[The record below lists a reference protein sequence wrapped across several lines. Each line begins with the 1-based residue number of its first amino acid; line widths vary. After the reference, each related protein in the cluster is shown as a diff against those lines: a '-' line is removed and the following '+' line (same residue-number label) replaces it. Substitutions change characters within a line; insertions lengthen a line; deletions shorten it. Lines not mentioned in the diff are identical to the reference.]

1 MTVFYGS
8 FRSLQNIVD
17 TVKEVD
23 TAITNLQKVMNRDT
37 NFSAMLDS
45 AIDKAKNLGQTVTDV
60 LSSFELGAKQGLNT
74 EDIGYLTDA
83 SLITANVGEME
94 AAQSAEYLTAAIAQM
109 KLEYKDS
116 MSIIDA
122 WNNISNNN
130 ATTIE
135 KLAAG
140 HTRAGATAKSMGLD
154 IHELNSVIG
163 TLTQV
168 TKQSGKEIGN
178 FIKSSFPRLY
188 MSDVQSQLESIGIS
202 VKDSSGE
209 MKSAIDVYKEV
220 ADVYKDLSSVD
231 KGETGLALGGRFHI
245 SRVQSLLTNMD
256 LYNKQLEDSR
266 KSAGSAAAENVT
278 YMQSINA
285 QEKILA
291 ASWQEMALQMGE
303 TVITPSTETY
313 WIR

>member
-1 MTVFYGS
+1 
-8 FRSLQNIVD
+8 
-17 TVKEVD
+17 
-23 TAITNLQKVMNRDT
+23 
-37 NFSAMLDS
+37 
-45 AIDKAKNLGQTVTDV
+45 
-60 LSSFELGAKQGLNT
+60 
-74 EDIGYLTDA
+74 
-83 SLITANVGEME
+83 
-94 AAQSAEYLTAAIAQM
+94 
-109 KLEYKDS
+109 
-116 MSIIDA
+116 
-122 WNNISNNN
+122 
-130 ATTIE
+130 
-135 KLAAG
+135 
-140 HTRAGATAKSMGLD
+140 
-154 IHELNSVIG
+154 
-163 TLTQV
+163 
-168 TKQSGKEIGN
+168 
-178 FIKSSFPRLY
+178 
-188 MSDVQSQLESIGIS
+188 VQSQLESIGIS